1 MAVVARE
8 ELSIYCSV
16 LIISGVFE
24 QIDWKVDS
32 DVS

>member
-8 ELSIYCSV
+8 EYSV
-16 LIISGVFE
+16 ATVDHLGVFE